1 MTHRQRKQRKRRHPN
16 DGRGRVILVVLAL
29 VLSVVAIAAIS
40 VVGYVLA
47 IANSAPDI
55 AKLKPIDKGA
65 NSIIYAADGSRLG
78 YVHSDTVR
86 APIPWS
92 DMPAAIRQG
101 TVAIEDQRFYHHG
114 GFDLTGIVRAGVKD
128 ITTGRTAQGGS
139 TITQQLVR
147 QLYIKDPKRDIKRK
161 IREAKMAQDLER
173 LHTKQWILHEYL
185 NDVPYGT
192 VNGST
197 AVGIEAASEVFFSR
211 HAKDLTLD
219 QSALLAGLPQAPSD
233 YNPFRSPA
241 AALQRR
247 NEVLQSMA
255 KNHFITQAEASDASQ
270 RSLGLRRSNLY
281 TKRREPYVFDYVQDV
296 LIQHYGVNVFRAG
309 GLRVYTTIDPQL
321 QEKGR
326 QAIAGQLNYPG
337 DPSSAIVSIDPHTGY
352 IKAMASSGTYKDR
365 TFNLAAQGHRQ
376 PGSAFKTMVLTTAIR
391 QGVDPN
397 STIYESK
404 PLALNVPGYGPWKV
418 KTYDGTYGG
427 SMNLVQATLH
437 SDNTVYAQ
445 LDVDVGPKKVAET
458 AHLLGIRTK
467 LDGIPS
473 EGLGGLRLGVSPL
486 EMASAYA
493 TLSAG
498 GMYSEP
504 KAIRRVVFPD
514 GKVDDLGKTKR
525 KRVIPDWVAGEVT
538 KILEMNVQ
546 KGTGTH
552 ANYGCPAAGKT
563 GTTDNYNDA
572 WFVGYTPSLST
583 SVWVG
588 YPNALK
594 EMRSVH
600 GIEVA
605 GGTFPAQIWHDY
617 MNVAHTDCTSFPKPT
632 SSPQWSTFYGSHS
645 ASGSNVPGNRYNYR
659 APAPSGPGGNSAGG
673 SGYKGYDPRLYASP
687 PQGAPHTSPP
697 PSTGNGNNGNGSGGG
712 NGNGNG
718 NGRGNG
724 KHP

>member
-1 MTHRQRKQRKRRHPN
+1 MSHRQRKHRKRTRPKS
-16 DGRGRVILVVLAL
+16 GRGRVILVVLAL
-29 VLSVVAIAAIS
+29 LVAVALIAALS
-40 VVGYVLA
+40 LVGYVLA

-55 AKLKPIDKGA
+55 TKLKPIDKGA

-86 APIPWS
+86 TPIEFK

-114 GFDLTGIVRAGVKD
+114 GYDLTSIVRAGVKD
-128 ITTGRTAQGGS
+128 ITTGHTVQGGS

-173 LHTKQWILHEYL
+173 LHTKEWILHEYL

-211 HAKDLTLD
+211 HAKDLSLA

-233 YNPFRSPA
+233 YNPFRNPT
-241 AALQRR
+241 AALDRR
-247 NEVLQSMA
+247 NEVLGAMA
-255 KNHFITQAEASDASQ
+255 KKNYISQADAATASQ
-270 RSLGLRRSNLY
+270 EGLGLRRSNLY
-281 TKRREPYVFDYVQDV
+281 SKRREPYVFDYVQDL
-296 LIQHYGVNVFRAG
+296 LIQQYGVNVFRAG
-309 GLRVYTTIDPQL
+309 GLKVYTTIDPKL
-321 QEKGR
+321 QEDGR

-376 PGSAFKTMVLTTAIR
+376 PGSAFKVMVLTTAIR
-391 QGVDPN
+391 QGIDPN
-397 STIYESK
+397 STIYTSK
-404 PLALNVPGYGPWKV
+404 PLSLNVPGYGPWNV
-418 KTYDGTYGG
+418 KTYGNTYGG
-427 SMNLVQATLH
+427 AMNLVQATLK

-445 LDVDVGPKKVAET
+445 LDIDVGPKNVAKT
-458 AHLLGIRTK
+458 AHLLGVRTK

-493 TLSAG
+493 TLSAN
-498 GMYSEP
+498 GMYSKP

-514 GKVDDLGKTKR
+514 GRVDDLGKPDR
-525 KRVIPDWVAGEVT
+525 KRVVPDWVAYQVT

-546 KGTGTH
+546 KGTGTK

-563 GTTDNYNDA
+563 GTTDNFNDA
-572 WFVGYTPSLST
+572 WFVGYTPALAT

-600 GIEVA
+600 GISVA

-617 MNVAHTDCTSFPKPT
+617 MNVAHTTCPSFTPAST
-632 SSPQWSTFYGSHS
+632 SPQWSTFYGNHS
-645 ASGSNVPGNRYNYR
+645 SSGSNVPGNRYNT
-659 APAPSGPGGNSAGG
+659 APSTGGAGSNSAGG
-673 SGYKGYDPRLYASP
+673 SGYRGYDPRLYASP
-687 PQGAPHTSPP
+687 PQGPPKTSPP
-697 PSTGNGNNGNGSGGG
+697 PKTPSGN

-718 NGRGNG
+718 NGHGNG
-724 KHP
+724 NGGGNGHHP